1 MKPLVEFKTKIRFVL
16 TDIDDTLTTN
26 GQLTAEAYTAL
37 ANLKRHNIHVIP
49 VTGRPAGWCDMIAR
63 FWPVDAVIG
72 ENGGLYYRYLN
83 QNQKMLR
90 WNFADEKTQKEN
102 QKKLNMISEEIKQKV
117 PKSAVSADQFCR
129 IYDLAIDF
137 CEDIPRLSD
146 SEIDHIVQ
154 IFKAHGATAKISSI
168 HVNGWFGDFNKV
180 TTAKL
185 LLQKEFGLSESQIL
199 DHCVY
204 IGDSPNDEPL
214 FENFK
219 HTFGV
224 ANIRHFEKKM
234 KYLPAYISS
243 SESGKGFCEIV
254 DRIISLNS

>member
-1 MKPLVEFKTKIRFVL
+1 MKSISEFTTKIQFLL

-26 GQLTAEAYTAL
+26 GQLTADAYAAL
-37 ANLKRHNIHVIP
+37 SKLKQHGIKVIP

-72 ENGGLYYRYLN
+72 ENGGLYYRHTHK
-83 QNQKMLR
+83 KMLR
-90 WNFADEKTQKEN
+90 WNYADENTLADYQR
-102 QKKLNMISEEIKQKV
+102 KLQMIAAEIKDKV
-117 PKSAVSADQFCR
+117 PKSAISADQFCR

-146 SEIDHIVQ
+146 SEIKQILE
-154 IFKAHGATAKISSI
+154 IFKSHGATAKVSSI
-168 HVNGWFGDFNKV
+168 HINGWFGNFNKV

-185 LLQKEFGLSESQIL
+185 LLQKEFGLSESEIL
-199 DHCVY
+199 EKCAY

-214 FENFK
+214 FENFR

-224 ANIRHFEKKM
+224 ANIRDFASQIKH
-234 KYLPAYISS
+234 LPTYVSP

-254 DRIISLNS
+254 ERIISNK